1 MTTAALLNRESEYEQ
16 SGKPTGPCVM
26 VLFGGA
32 GDLTKRKLVPALFN
46 LVKAKLL
53 SDNFAVIAVSVDDF
67 SLEQFRN
74 QVTGFLQPEDRGN
87 QAWQWFT
94 QRLYYERGNFADSD
108 TYSILRKRLSK
119 VAPLEVEPLREPL

>member
-16 SGKPTGPCVM
+16 SGKPTGPCVT

-53 SDNFAVIAVSVDDF
+53 SDNFAVIAVSVDNF
-67 SLEQFRN
+67 CLAQYRN
-74 QVTGFLQPEDRGN
+74 QVTAFMQPGDRVN
-87 QAWQWFT
+87 NDWQWFK
-94 QRLYYERGNFADSD
+94 QQLYAD
-108 TYSILRKRLSK
+108 R
-119 VAPLEVEPLREPL
+119 

>member
-1 MTTAALLNRESEYEQ
+1 MTTAALLNRENEYQQ

-32 GDLTKRKLVPALFN
+32 GDLTKRTLVPALFN

-53 SDNFAVIAVSVDDF
+53 SDYFAIIGISVAEL

-74 QVTGFLQPEDRGN
+74 QVTGFLQPGDRGN
-87 QAWQWFT
+87 QASQWFT
-94 QRLYYERGNFADSD
+94 QRLSYDRVDVADLNALSV
-108 TYSILRKRLSK
+108 LVNRLSHS
-119 VAPLEVEPLREPL
+119 